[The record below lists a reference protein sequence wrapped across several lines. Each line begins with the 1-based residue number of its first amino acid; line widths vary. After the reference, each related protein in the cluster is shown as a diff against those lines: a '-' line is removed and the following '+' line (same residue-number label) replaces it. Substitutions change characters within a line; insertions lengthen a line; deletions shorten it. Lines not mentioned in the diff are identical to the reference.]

1 MTLTLAHFLMVS
13 VILLVGGVATIAVK
27 RNAIGILIGVELIL
41 NAAALNFVAAARF
54 PIAGRVLLD
63 GDVAALMVIFI
74 AAAEAAVALAV
85 FLSFYVNHLSV
96 DVEQGRSLR
105 Q

>member
-1 MTLTLAHFLMVS
+1 MTVTLSHFLVVS
-13 VILLVGGVATIAVK
+13 IILLVGGLVTISIK
-27 RNAIGILIGVELIL
+27 RNAIGILLGVELIL

-54 PIAGRVLLD
+54 PIAGKMLVD
-63 GDVAALMVIFI
+63 GEVAALMVIFI

-96 DVEQGRSLR
+96 DVEQGHSLR